1 MKSIKFF
8 LAILTSFFINSCSQF
23 GDSLFLPGE
32 DPEDIVL
39 YELDNEYLA
48 PESKEYISF
57 AHSSK
62 ELNSSYVLVGKKTY
76 GFEANLNTNESL
88 SFDED
93 GKLRLERDHPFL
105 VDKYKKGDIKNG
117 GKDNGDKDGRDNGD
131 KDRDKDKDDKDWDR
145 EEKEKCFELIMPYIL
160 IMPDASSITI
170 ETEED
175 REKVEEWYKNNP
187 DSKDRPSL
195 EYPVDVIIKTDEG
208 ESTITVNSDDE
219 MKEIQGRCEKDREE
233 KEKCFELVMPYTL
246 IMPDASSITIETE
259 EDREKV
265 EEWYKNNPDSKDR
278 PSLEYP
284 VDVVIETDD
293 GERTIT
299 VNGDD
304 EMKEILG
311 RCEKERRDKDRDGKD
326 KCRKLHGD
334 DIVDCILEY
343 VNSNYPNDEIVHA
356 RRLKTKDG
364 DVFYVVKLSDS
375 TILKFNDSCELLD

>member
-1 MKSIKFF
+1 MKFIKFF
-8 LAILTSFFINSCSQF
+8 LVILTSFFINSCSQF

-62 ELNSSYVLVGKKTY
+62 ELNSSYILVGKKTY

-93 GKLRLERDHPFL
+93 GALRLERDHPFL
-105 VDKYKKGDIKNG
+105 ADKYKKGDIKNG
-117 GKDNGDKDGRDNGD
+117 GKDRDKGD
-131 KDRDKDKDDKDWDR
+131 KDRDKDDKDWDR
-145 EEKEKCFELIMPYIL
+145 EDKEKCFELVMPYTL
-160 IMPDASSITI
+160 IMPDSSLITI

-187 DSKDRPSL
+187 DSKDRPSIQF
-195 EYPVDVIIKTDEG
+195 PVDIIVETDE
-208 ESTITVNSDDE
+208 
-219 MKEIQGRCEKDREE
+219 
-233 KEKCFELVMPYTL
+233 
-246 IMPDASSITIETE
+246 
-259 EDREKV
+259 
-265 EEWYKNNPDSKDR
+265 
-278 PSLEYP
+278 
-284 VDVVIETDD
+284 

-299 VNGDD
+299 INNEE
-304 EMKEILG
+304 EMKEAKG
-311 RCEKERRDKDRDGKD
+311 RCERGRRDKD

-343 VNSNYPNDEIVHA
+343 VNSNYPNEEIVHA

>member
-8 LAILTSFFINSCSQF
+8 LAILISFFINSCSQF

-93 GKLRLERDHPFL
+93 GALRLERDHPFL
-105 VDKYKKGDIKNG
+105 ADKYKKGDIKNG
-117 GKDNGDKDGRDNGD
+117 GKDRDKDD
-131 KDRDKDKDDKDWDR
+131 KDRDKDDKDWDR
-145 EEKEKCFELIMPYIL
+145 EDKEKCFELVMPYTL
-160 IMPDASSITI
+160 IMPDASLITI

-195 EYPVDVIIKTDEG
+195 EYPVDVVIETDEG

-246 IMPDASSITIETE
+246 IMPDASLITIETE

-299 VNGDD
+299 VNSDD
-304 EMKEILG
+304 EMKKILG

-364 DVFYVVKLSDS
+364 DIFYVVKLSDS

>member
-1 MKSIKFF
+1 MKFIKFF
-8 LAILTSFFINSCSQF
+8 LVILTSFFINSCSQF

-62 ELNSSYVLVGKKTY
+62 ELNSSYILVGKKTY

-93 GKLRLERDHPFL
+93 GALRLERDHPFL
-105 VDKYKKGDIKNG
+105 ADKYKKGDIKNG
-117 GKDNGDKDGRDNGD
+117 D
-131 KDRDKDKDDKDWDR
+131 KDRDKDDKDRDKGDKDWDR
-145 EEKEKCFELIMPYIL
+145 E
-160 IMPDASSITI
+160 D
-170 ETEED
+170 
-175 REKVEEWYKNNP
+175 
-187 DSKDRPSL
+187 
-195 EYPVDVIIKTDEG
+195 
-208 ESTITVNSDDE
+208 
-219 MKEIQGRCEKDREE
+219 
-233 KEKCFELVMPYTL
+233 KEKCFELVMPFTL
-246 IMPDASSITIETE
+246 IMPDSSLIIIETE
-259 EDREKV
+259 DDREKV

-284 VDVVIETDD
+284 VDVVIETDEGEHTITVNSD
-293 GERTIT
+293 DEMKKIIGRCEKDRKEKEKCFELVMPYTLIMPDSSLITIETEEDREKVEEWYKNNPDSKDRPSIQFPVDIIVETDEGERTIT
-299 VNGDD
+299 INNEE
-304 EMKEILG
+304 EMKEAKG
-311 RCEKERRDKDRDGKD
+311 RCERGRRDKD

-343 VNSNYPNDEIVHA
+343 VNSNYPNEEIVHA

>member
-1 MKSIKFF
+1 MKFIKFF
-8 LAILTSFFINSCSQF
+8 LVILTSFFINSCSQF

-62 ELNSSYVLVGKKTY
+62 ELNSSYILVGKKTY

-93 GKLRLERDHPFL
+93 GALRLERDHPFL
-105 VDKYKKGDIKNG
+105 ADKYKKGDIKNG
-117 GKDNGDKDGRDNGD
+117 GKDRDKDD
-131 KDRDKDKDDKDWDR
+131 KDRDKGDKDWDR
-145 EEKEKCFELIMPYIL
+145 E
-160 IMPDASSITI
+160 D
-170 ETEED
+170 
-175 REKVEEWYKNNP
+175 
-187 DSKDRPSL
+187 
-195 EYPVDVIIKTDEG
+195 
-208 ESTITVNSDDE
+208 
-219 MKEIQGRCEKDREE
+219 
-233 KEKCFELVMPYTL
+233 KEKCFELVMPFTL
-246 IMPDASSITIETE
+246 IMPDSSLIIIETE
-259 EDREKV
+259 DDREKV

-284 VDVVIETDD
+284 VDVVIETDE
-293 GERTIT
+293 GEHTIT
-299 VNGDD
+299 VNSDD
-304 EMKEILG
+304 EMKKIIG
-311 RCEKERRDKDRDGKD
+311 RCEKDRKEKEKCFELVMPYTLIMPDASLITIETEEDREKVEEWYKNNPNSKDRPSIQFPVDIIVETDEGERIITINNEEEMKEAKGRCERGRRDKD

-343 VNSNYPNDEIVHA
+343 VNSNYPNEEIVHA
-356 RRLKTKDG
+356 RRLKTKGG

>member
-8 LAILTSFFINSCSQF
+8 LAIFISFFINSCSQF

-57 AHSSK
+57 VHSSK
-62 ELNSSYVLVGKKTY
+62 ELNSSYILVGKKTY

-93 GKLRLERDHPFL
+93 GELRLERDHPFL
-105 VDKYKKGDIKNG
+105 ADKYKKGDIKNG
-117 GKDNGDKDGRDNGD
+117 SKDRDKGD
-131 KDRDKDKDDKDWDR
+131 KDRDKDDKDRDKDDKDW
-145 EEKEKCFELIMPYIL
+145 
-160 IMPDASSITI
+160 
-170 ETEED
+170 
-175 REKVEEWYKNNP
+175 
-187 DSKDRPSL
+187 
-195 EYPVDVIIKTDEG
+195 
-208 ESTITVNSDDE
+208 
-219 MKEIQGRCEKDREE
+219 DREE

-259 EDREKV
+259 EDRKKV

-284 VDVVIETDD
+284 VDIVIATDE

-299 VNGDD
+299 VDSDD
-304 EMKEILG
+304 EMKEIQG
-311 RCEKERRDKDRDGKD
+311 RCERGRKDKDRDGKD

-343 VNSNYPNDEIVHA
+343 VNSNYTNEEIVHA

>member
-1 MKSIKFF
+1 MKFIKFF
-8 LAILTSFFINSCSQF
+8 LVILTSFFINSCSQF

-62 ELNSSYVLVGKKTY
+62 ELNSSYILVGKKTY

-93 GKLRLERDHPFL
+93 GALRLERDHPFL
-105 VDKYKKGDIKNG
+105 ADKYKKGDIKNG
-117 GKDNGDKDGRDNGD
+117 GKDRDKGD
-131 KDRDKDKDDKDWDR
+131 KDRDKDDKDWDR
-145 EEKEKCFELIMPYIL
+145 EDKEKCFELVMPYTL
-160 IMPDASSITI
+160 IMPDASLITI

-187 DSKDRPSL
+187 DSKDRPSIQF
-195 EYPVDVIIKTDEG
+195 PVDIIVETDE
-208 ESTITVNSDDE
+208 
-219 MKEIQGRCEKDREE
+219 
-233 KEKCFELVMPYTL
+233 
-246 IMPDASSITIETE
+246 
-259 EDREKV
+259 
-265 EEWYKNNPDSKDR
+265 
-278 PSLEYP
+278 
-284 VDVVIETDD
+284 

-299 VNGDD
+299 INNEE
-304 EMKEILG
+304 EMKEAKG
-311 RCEKERRDKDRDGKD
+311 RCERGRRDKD

-343 VNSNYPNDEIVHA
+343 VNSNYPNEEIVHA

>member
-1 MKSIKFF
+1 MKFIKFF
-8 LAILTSFFINSCSQF
+8 LVILTSFFINSCGQF

-62 ELNSSYVLVGKKTY
+62 ELNSSYILVGKKTY

-93 GKLRLERDHPFL
+93 GALRLERDHPFL
-105 VDKYKKGDIKNG
+105 ADKYKKGDIKNG
-117 GKDNGDKDGRDNGD
+117 GKDRDKDD
-131 KDRDKDKDDKDWDR
+131 KDRDKDDKDWDR
-145 EEKEKCFELIMPYIL
+145 EEKEKCF
-160 IMPDASSITI
+160 
-170 ETEED
+170 
-175 REKVEEWYKNNP
+175 K
-187 DSKDRPSL
+187 
-195 EYPVDVIIKTDEG
+195 
-208 ESTITVNSDDE
+208 
-219 MKEIQGRCEKDREE
+219 
-233 KEKCFELVMPYTL
+233 LVMPYTL
-246 IMPDASSITIETE
+246 IMPDASLIIIETE

-284 VDVVIETDD
+284 VDVVIETDE
-293 GERTIT
+293 GERTTT
-299 VNGDD
+299 VNNDD
-304 EMKEILG
+304 EMKEIIGRCKKDREEKKKCFELVMPYTLIMPDASLITIETEEDREKVEEWYKNNPDLKDRPSIKFPVDIIVETDEGERTITINNEEEMKKAKG
-311 RCEKERRDKDRDGKD
+311 RCERGRRDRDDKD

-343 VNSNYPNDEIVHA
+343 VHFNYPNDEIVHA

>member
-8 LAILTSFFINSCSQF
+8 LAIFISFFINSCSQF

-57 AHSSK
+57 VHSSK
-62 ELNSSYVLVGKKTY
+62 ELNSSYILVGKKTY

-93 GKLRLERDHPFL
+93 GELRLERNHPFL
-105 VDKYKKGDIKNG
+105 ADKYKKGDIKNG
-117 GKDNGDKDGRDNGD
+117 SKDRDKGD
-131 KDRDKDKDDKDWDR
+131 KDRDKDDKDW
-145 EEKEKCFELIMPYIL
+145 
-160 IMPDASSITI
+160 
-170 ETEED
+170 
-175 REKVEEWYKNNP
+175 
-187 DSKDRPSL
+187 
-195 EYPVDVIIKTDEG
+195 
-208 ESTITVNSDDE
+208 
-219 MKEIQGRCEKDREE
+219 DREE

-284 VDVVIETDD
+284 VDIVIATDE

-299 VNGDD
+299 VDSDD
-304 EMKEILG
+304 EMKEIQG
-311 RCEKERRDKDRDGKD
+311 RCERGRKDKDRDGKD

-343 VNSNYPNDEIVHA
+343 VNSNYPNEEIVHA

>member
-8 LAILTSFFINSCSQF
+8 LSILISFFINSCSQF

-57 AHSSK
+57 AYSSK

-93 GKLRLERDHPFL
+93 GELRLERDHPFL
-105 VDKYKKGDIKNG
+105 ADKYKKGDIKNG
-117 GKDNGDKDGRDNGD
+117 GKDKDD
-131 KDRDKDKDDKDWDR
+131 KDRDKDDKDRDKDW
-145 EEKEKCFELIMPYIL
+145 
-160 IMPDASSITI
+160 
-170 ETEED
+170 
-175 REKVEEWYKNNP
+175 
-187 DSKDRPSL
+187 
-195 EYPVDVIIKTDEG
+195 
-208 ESTITVNSDDE
+208 
-219 MKEIQGRCEKDREE
+219 DREE

-246 IMPDASSITIETE
+246 IMPDSISITIETE

-284 VDVVIETDD
+284 VDVVIETDE

-299 VNGDD
+299 VNSDD
-304 EMKEILG
+304 EMKEIQV
-311 RCEKERRDKDRDGKD
+311 RCERGRKDKNRDGKD

-343 VNSNYPNDEIVHA
+343 VNSNYTNEEIVHA

>member
-1 MKSIKFF
+1 MKFIKFF
-8 LAILTSFFINSCSQF
+8 LVILTSFFINSCSQF

-62 ELNSSYVLVGKKTY
+62 ELNSSYILVGKKTY

-93 GKLRLERDHPFL
+93 GALRLERDHPFL
-105 VDKYKKGDIKNG
+105 ADKYKKGDIKNG
-117 GKDNGDKDGRDNGD
+117 GKDRDKGD
-131 KDRDKDKDDKDWDR
+131 KDRDKDDKDWDR
-145 EEKEKCFELIMPYIL
+145 EDKEKCFELVMPYTL
-160 IMPDASSITI
+160 IMPDASLITI

-187 DSKDRPSL
+187 DSKDRPSIQFH
-195 EYPVDVIIKTDEG
+195 VDIIVETDE
-208 ESTITVNSDDE
+208 
-219 MKEIQGRCEKDREE
+219 
-233 KEKCFELVMPYTL
+233 
-246 IMPDASSITIETE
+246 
-259 EDREKV
+259 
-265 EEWYKNNPDSKDR
+265 
-278 PSLEYP
+278 
-284 VDVVIETDD
+284 

-299 VNGDD
+299 INNEE
-304 EMKEILG
+304 EMKEAKG
-311 RCEKERRDKDRDGKD
+311 RCERGRRDKD

>member
-1 MKSIKFF
+1 MKFIKFF
-8 LAILTSFFINSCSQF
+8 LVILTSFFINSCSQF

-32 DPEDIVL
+32 DSEDIVL

-62 ELNSSYVLVGKKTY
+62 ELNSSYILVGKKTY

-93 GKLRLERDHPFL
+93 GALRLERDHPFL
-105 VDKYKKGDIKNG
+105 ADKYKKGDIKNG
-117 GKDNGDKDGRDNGD
+117 GKDRDKDD
-131 KDRDKDKDDKDWDR
+131 KDRDKDDKDWDR
-145 EEKEKCFELIMPYIL
+145 EDKEKCFELVMPFTL
-160 IMPDASSITI
+160 IMPDSSLIII
-170 ETEED
+170 ETEDD

-187 DSKDRPSL
+187 DSKDRPSIQF
-195 EYPVDVIIKTDEG
+195 PVDIIVETDE
-208 ESTITVNSDDE
+208 
-219 MKEIQGRCEKDREE
+219 
-233 KEKCFELVMPYTL
+233 
-246 IMPDASSITIETE
+246 
-259 EDREKV
+259 
-265 EEWYKNNPDSKDR
+265 
-278 PSLEYP
+278 
-284 VDVVIETDD
+284 

-299 VNGDD
+299 INNEE
-304 EMKEILG
+304 EMKEAKG
-311 RCEKERRDKDRDGKD
+311 RCERGRRDKD

-343 VNSNYPNDEIVHA
+343 VNSNYPNEEIVHA

>member
-1 MKSIKFF
+1 MKFIKFF
-8 LAILTSFFINSCSQF
+8 LVILTSFFINSCSQF

-62 ELNSSYVLVGKKTY
+62 ELNSSYILVGKKTY

-93 GKLRLERDHPFL
+93 GALRLERDHPFL
-105 VDKYKKGDIKNG
+105 ADKYKKGDIKNG
-117 GKDNGDKDGRDNGD
+117 GKDRDKGD
-131 KDRDKDKDDKDWDR
+131 KDRDKDDKDWDR
-145 EEKEKCFELIMPYIL
+145 EDKEKCFELVMPYTL
-160 IMPDASSITI
+160 IMPDSSLITI

-187 DSKDRPSL
+187 DSKDRPSIQF
-195 EYPVDVIIKTDEG
+195 PVDIIVETDE
-208 ESTITVNSDDE
+208 
-219 MKEIQGRCEKDREE
+219 
-233 KEKCFELVMPYTL
+233 
-246 IMPDASSITIETE
+246 
-259 EDREKV
+259 
-265 EEWYKNNPDSKDR
+265 
-278 PSLEYP
+278 
-284 VDVVIETDD
+284 

-299 VNGDD
+299 INNEE
-304 EMKEILG
+304 EMKEAKG
-311 RCEKERRDKDRDGKD
+311 RCERGRRDKD

-343 VNSNYPNDEIVHA
+343 VNSNYPNEEIVHA
-356 RRLKTKDG
+356 RRLKTKGG

>member
-62 ELNSSYVLVGKKTY
+62 ELNSSYILVGKKTY

-93 GKLRLERDHPFL
+93 GALRLERDHPFL
-105 VDKYKKGDIKNG
+105 ADKYKKGDIKNG
-117 GKDNGDKDGRDNGD
+117 GKDRDKDD
-131 KDRDKDKDDKDWDR
+131 KDRDKGDKDWDR
-145 EEKEKCFELIMPYIL
+145 E
-160 IMPDASSITI
+160 D
-170 ETEED
+170 
-175 REKVEEWYKNNP
+175 
-187 DSKDRPSL
+187 
-195 EYPVDVIIKTDEG
+195 
-208 ESTITVNSDDE
+208 
-219 MKEIQGRCEKDREE
+219 
-233 KEKCFELVMPYTL
+233 KEKCFELVMPFTL
-246 IMPDASSITIETE
+246 IMPDSSLIIIETE
-259 EDREKV
+259 NDREKV

-284 VDVVIETDD
+284 VDVVIETDEGEHTITVNSD
-293 GERTIT
+293 DEMKKIIGRCEKDRKEKEKCFELVMPYTLIMPDTSLITIETEGDREKVEEWYKNNPDLKDRPSIQFPVDIIVETDKGERTIT
-299 VNGDD
+299 INNEK
-304 EMKEILG
+304 EMKEAKG
-311 RCEKERRDKDRDGKD
+311 RCERGRRDKD

-343 VNSNYPNDEIVHA
+343 VNSNYPNEEIVHA

>member
-1 MKSIKFF
+1 M
-8 LAILTSFFINSCSQF
+8 
-23 GDSLFLPGE
+23 
-32 DPEDIVL
+32 
-39 YELDNEYLA
+39 
-48 PESKEYISF
+48 
-57 AHSSK
+57 
-62 ELNSSYVLVGKKTY
+62 VGKKTY

-93 GKLRLERDHPFL
+93 GELRLERNHPFL
-105 VDKYKKGDIKNG
+105 ADKYKKGDIKNG
-117 GKDNGDKDGRDNGD
+117 SKDRDKGD
-131 KDRDKDKDDKDWDR
+131 KDRDKDDKDRDKDDKDW
-145 EEKEKCFELIMPYIL
+145 
-160 IMPDASSITI
+160 
-170 ETEED
+170 
-175 REKVEEWYKNNP
+175 
-187 DSKDRPSL
+187 
-195 EYPVDVIIKTDEG
+195 
-208 ESTITVNSDDE
+208 
-219 MKEIQGRCEKDREE
+219 DREE

-284 VDVVIETDD
+284 VDIVIETDE

-299 VNGDD
+299 VDSDD
-304 EMKEILG
+304 EMKEIQG
-311 RCEKERRDKDRDGKD
+311 RCERGRKDKDRDGKD

-343 VNSNYPNDEIVHA
+343 VNSNYPNEEIVHA

>member
-8 LAILTSFFINSCSQF
+8 LAILTSFLINSCSQF

-93 GKLRLERDHPFL
+93 GELRLERDHPFL
-105 VDKYKKGDIKNG
+105 ADKYKKGDIKNG
-117 GKDNGDKDGRDNGD
+117 GKDNGDKDRDKDD
-131 KDRDKDKDDKDWDR
+131 KDRDKDW
-145 EEKEKCFELIMPYIL
+145 
-160 IMPDASSITI
+160 
-170 ETEED
+170 
-175 REKVEEWYKNNP
+175 
-187 DSKDRPSL
+187 
-195 EYPVDVIIKTDEG
+195 
-208 ESTITVNSDDE
+208 
-219 MKEIQGRCEKDREE
+219 DREE

-246 IMPDASSITIETE
+246 IMPDGISITIETE

-284 VDVVIETDD
+284 VDVVIETDE

-299 VNGDD
+299 VNSDD
-304 EMKEILG
+304 EMKEIQV
-311 RCEKERRDKDRDGKD
+311 RCERGRKDKNRDGKD

-343 VNSNYPNDEIVHA
+343 VNSNYTNEEIVHA

>member
-1 MKSIKFF
+1 MKFIKFF
-8 LAILTSFFINSCSQF
+8 LVILTSFFINSCSQF

-62 ELNSSYVLVGKKTY
+62 ELNSSYILVGKKTY

-93 GKLRLERDHPFL
+93 GALRLERDHPFL
-105 VDKYKKGDIKNG
+105 ADKYKKGDIKNG
-117 GKDNGDKDGRDNGD
+117 GNDRDKDD
-131 KDRDKDKDDKDWDR
+131 KDRDKGDKDWDR
-145 EEKEKCFELIMPYIL
+145 EDKEKCFELVMPFTL
-160 IMPDASSITI
+160 IMPDSSLIII
-170 ETEED
+170 ETEDD

-187 DSKDRPSL
+187 DSKDRPSIQF
-195 EYPVDVIIKTDEG
+195 PVDIIVETDE
-208 ESTITVNSDDE
+208 
-219 MKEIQGRCEKDREE
+219 
-233 KEKCFELVMPYTL
+233 
-246 IMPDASSITIETE
+246 
-259 EDREKV
+259 
-265 EEWYKNNPDSKDR
+265 
-278 PSLEYP
+278 
-284 VDVVIETDD
+284 

-299 VNGDD
+299 INNEK
-304 EMKEILG
+304 EMKEAKR
-311 RCEKERRDKDRDGKD
+311 RCERGRRDRDDKD

>member
-1 MKSIKFF
+1 MKFIKFF
-8 LAILTSFFINSCSQF
+8 LVILTSFFINSCGQF
-23 GDSLFLPGE
+23 GDSIFLPSE

-62 ELNSSYVLVGKKTY
+62 ELNSSYILVGKKTY

-93 GKLRLERDHPFL
+93 GALRLERDHPFL
-105 VDKYKKGDIKNG
+105 ADKYKKGDIKNG
-117 GKDNGDKDGRDNGD
+117 GKDRDKDD
-131 KDRDKDKDDKDWDR
+131 KDRDKDDKDRDKDDKDWDR
-145 EEKEKCFELIMPYIL
+145 EEKEKCF
-160 IMPDASSITI
+160 
-170 ETEED
+170 
-175 REKVEEWYKNNP
+175 K
-187 DSKDRPSL
+187 
-195 EYPVDVIIKTDEG
+195 
-208 ESTITVNSDDE
+208 
-219 MKEIQGRCEKDREE
+219 
-233 KEKCFELVMPYTL
+233 LVMPYTL
-246 IMPDASSITIETE
+246 IMPDASLITIETE

-284 VDVVIETDD
+284 VDVVIETDE
-293 GERTIT
+293 GERTTT
-299 VNGDD
+299 VNNDD
-304 EMKEILG
+304 EMKEIIGRCKKDREEKKKCFELVMPYTLIMPDASLITIETEEDREKVEEWYKNNPDLKDRPSIKFPVDIIVETDEGERTITINNEEEMKKAKG
-311 RCEKERRDKDRDGKD
+311 RCERGRRDRDRDDKD

-343 VNSNYPNDEIVHA
+343 VHFNYPNDEIVHA

>member
-1 MKSIKFF
+1 MKFIKFF
-8 LAILTSFFINSCSQF
+8 LVILTSFFINSCSQF

-62 ELNSSYVLVGKKTY
+62 ELNSSYILVGKKTY

-93 GKLRLERDHPFL
+93 GALRLERDHPFL
-105 VDKYKKGDIKNG
+105 ADKYKKGDIKNG
-117 GKDNGDKDGRDNGD
+117 GKDRDKGD
-131 KDRDKDKDDKDWDR
+131 KDRDKDDKDWDR
-145 EEKEKCFELIMPYIL
+145 EGREKCFELVMPFTL
-160 IMPDASSITI
+160 IMPDSSFIII
-170 ETEED
+170 ETEDD

-187 DSKDRPSL
+187 DSKDRPSIQF
-195 EYPVDVIIKTDEG
+195 PVDIIVETDE
-208 ESTITVNSDDE
+208 
-219 MKEIQGRCEKDREE
+219 
-233 KEKCFELVMPYTL
+233 
-246 IMPDASSITIETE
+246 
-259 EDREKV
+259 
-265 EEWYKNNPDSKDR
+265 
-278 PSLEYP
+278 
-284 VDVVIETDD
+284 

-299 VNGDD
+299 INNEE
-304 EMKEILG
+304 EMKEAKG
-311 RCEKERRDKDRDGKD
+311 RCERGRRDKD

-343 VNSNYPNDEIVHA
+343 VNSNYPNEEIVHA
-356 RRLKTKDG
+356 RRLKTKGG

>member
-8 LAILTSFFINSCSQF
+8 LAILISFFINSCSQF

-93 GKLRLERDHPFL
+93 GALRLERDHPFL
-105 VDKYKKGDIKNG
+105 ADKYKKGDIKNG
-117 GKDNGDKDGRDNGD
+117 GKDRDKDD
-131 KDRDKDKDDKDWDR
+131 KDRDKDDKDWDR
-145 EEKEKCFELIMPYIL
+145 E
-160 IMPDASSITI
+160 D
-170 ETEED
+170 
-175 REKVEEWYKNNP
+175 
-187 DSKDRPSL
+187 
-195 EYPVDVIIKTDEG
+195 
-208 ESTITVNSDDE
+208 
-219 MKEIQGRCEKDREE
+219 

-246 IMPDASSITIETE
+246 IMPDASLITIETE

-304 EMKEILG
+304 EMKKIQGRCEKDRAEKEKCFELVMPYTLIMPDASLITIETEEDREKVEEWYKNNPDSKDRPSLEYPVDVVIETDDGERTITVNSDDEMKKILG

-364 DVFYVVKLSDS
+364 DIFYVVKLSDS

>member
-1 MKSIKFF
+1 MKFIKFF
-8 LAILTSFFINSCSQF
+8 LVFLTSFFINSCSQF

-62 ELNSSYVLVGKKTY
+62 ELNSSYILVGKKTY

-93 GKLRLERDHPFL
+93 GALRLERDHPFL
-105 VDKYKKGDIKNG
+105 ADKYKKGDIKNG
-117 GKDNGDKDGRDNGD
+117 GKDRDKGD
-131 KDRDKDKDDKDWDR
+131 KDRDKDDKDWDR
-145 EEKEKCFELIMPYIL
+145 EDKEKCFELVMPYTL
-160 IMPDASSITI
+160 IMPDSSLITI

-187 DSKDRPSL
+187 DSKDRPSIQF
-195 EYPVDVIIKTDEG
+195 PVDIIVETDE
-208 ESTITVNSDDE
+208 
-219 MKEIQGRCEKDREE
+219 
-233 KEKCFELVMPYTL
+233 
-246 IMPDASSITIETE
+246 
-259 EDREKV
+259 
-265 EEWYKNNPDSKDR
+265 
-278 PSLEYP
+278 
-284 VDVVIETDD
+284 

-299 VNGDD
+299 INNEE
-304 EMKEILG
+304 EMKEAKG
-311 RCEKERRDKDRDGKD
+311 RCERGRRDKD

-343 VNSNYPNDEIVHA
+343 VNSNYPNEEIVHA

>member
-1 MKSIKFF
+1 M
-8 LAILTSFFINSCSQF
+8 
-23 GDSLFLPGE
+23 
-32 DPEDIVL
+32 
-39 YELDNEYLA
+39 
-48 PESKEYISF
+48 
-57 AHSSK
+57 
-62 ELNSSYVLVGKKTY
+62 VGKKTY

-105 VDKYKKGDIKNG
+105 ADKYKKGDIKNG

-131 KDRDKDKDDKDWDR
+131 KDRDKDDKDWDR
-145 EEKEKCFELIMPYIL
+145 EEKEKCFELI
-160 IMPDASSITI
+160 
-170 ETEED
+170 
-175 REKVEEWYKNNP
+175 
-187 DSKDRPSL
+187 
-195 EYPVDVIIKTDEG
+195 
-208 ESTITVNSDDE
+208 
-219 MKEIQGRCEKDREE
+219 
-233 KEKCFELVMPYTL
+233 MPYTL

-284 VDVVIETDD
+284 VDVVIETDE
-293 GERTIT
+293 GESTIT
-299 VNGDD
+299 VNSDD
-304 EMKEILG
+304 EMKEIQG

-375 TILKFNDSCELLD
+375 TILKFNDSCKLLD

>member
-1 MKSIKFF
+1 MKFIKFF
-8 LAILTSFFINSCSQF
+8 LVILTSFFINSCSQF

-62 ELNSSYVLVGKKTY
+62 ELNSSYILVGKKTY

-93 GKLRLERDHPFL
+93 GALRLERDHPFL
-105 VDKYKKGDIKNG
+105 ADKYKKGDIKNG
-117 GKDNGDKDGRDNGD
+117 GKDRDKGD
-131 KDRDKDKDDKDWDR
+131 KDRDKDDKDWDR
-145 EEKEKCFELIMPYIL
+145 EDKEKCFELVMPYTL
-160 IMPDASSITI
+160 IMPDSSLITI

-187 DSKDRPSL
+187 DSKDRPSIQF
-195 EYPVDVIIKTDEG
+195 PVDIIVETDEG
-208 ESTITVNSDDE
+208 ERIITINNEEE
-219 MKEIQGRCEKDREE
+219 MKEAKGRCER
-233 KEKCFELVMPYTL
+233 
-246 IMPDASSITIETE
+246 
-259 EDREKV
+259 
-265 EEWYKNNPDSKDR
+265 
-278 PSLEYP
+278 
-284 VDVVIETDD
+284 
-293 GERTIT
+293 G
-299 VNGDD
+299 
-304 EMKEILG
+304 
-311 RCEKERRDKDRDGKD
+311 RRDKD

-343 VNSNYPNDEIVHA
+343 VNSNYPNEEIVHA

>member
-1 MKSIKFF
+1 MKFIKFF
-8 LAILTSFFINSCSQF
+8 LVILTSFFINSCGQF

-62 ELNSSYVLVGKKTY
+62 ELNSSYILVGKKTY

-93 GKLRLERDHPFL
+93 GALRLERDHPFL
-105 VDKYKKGDIKNG
+105 ADKYKKGDIKNG
-117 GKDNGDKDGRDNGD
+117 GKDRDKDD
-131 KDRDKDKDDKDWDR
+131 KDRDKDDKDRDKDDKDWDR
-145 EEKEKCFELIMPYIL
+145 EEKEKCF
-160 IMPDASSITI
+160 
-170 ETEED
+170 
-175 REKVEEWYKNNP
+175 K
-187 DSKDRPSL
+187 
-195 EYPVDVIIKTDEG
+195 
-208 ESTITVNSDDE
+208 
-219 MKEIQGRCEKDREE
+219 
-233 KEKCFELVMPYTL
+233 LVMPYTL
-246 IMPDASSITIETE
+246 IMPDASLITIETE

-284 VDVVIETDD
+284 VDVVIETDE
-293 GERTIT
+293 GERTTT
-299 VNGDD
+299 VNNDD
-304 EMKEILG
+304 EMKEIIGRCKKDREEKKKCFELVMPYTLIMPDASLITIETEEDREKVEEWYKNNPDLKDRPSIKFPVDIIVETDEGERTITINNEEEMKKAKG
-311 RCEKERRDKDRDGKD
+311 RCERGRRDRDRDDKD

-343 VNSNYPNDEIVHA
+343 VHFNYPNDEIVHA

>member
-8 LAILTSFFINSCSQF
+8 LAILISFFINSCSQF

-57 AHSSK
+57 VHSSK
-62 ELNSSYVLVGKKTY
+62 ELNSSYILVGKKTY

-93 GKLRLERDHPFL
+93 GELRLERDHPFL
-105 VDKYKKGDIKNG
+105 ADKYKKGDIKNG
-117 GKDNGDKDGRDNGD
+117 SKDRDKGD
-131 KDRDKDKDDKDWDR
+131 KDRDKDDKDW
-145 EEKEKCFELIMPYIL
+145 
-160 IMPDASSITI
+160 
-170 ETEED
+170 
-175 REKVEEWYKNNP
+175 
-187 DSKDRPSL
+187 
-195 EYPVDVIIKTDEG
+195 
-208 ESTITVNSDDE
+208 
-219 MKEIQGRCEKDREE
+219 DREE

-259 EDREKV
+259 EDRKKV

-284 VDVVIETDD
+284 VDIVIETDE

-299 VNGDD
+299 VDSDD
-304 EMKEILG
+304 EMKEIQG
-311 RCEKERRDKDRDGKD
+311 RCERGRKDKDRDGKD

-343 VNSNYPNDEIVHA
+343 VNSNYPNEEIVHA

-375 TILKFNDSCELLD
+375 IILKFNDSCELLD

>member
-1 MKSIKFF
+1 
-8 LAILTSFFINSCSQF
+8 
-23 GDSLFLPGE
+23 
-32 DPEDIVL
+32 
-39 YELDNEYLA
+39 
-48 PESKEYISF
+48 
-57 AHSSK
+57 
-62 ELNSSYVLVGKKTY
+62 
-76 GFEANLNTNESL
+76 
-88 SFDED
+88 
-93 GKLRLERDHPFL
+93 
-105 VDKYKKGDIKNG
+105 
-117 GKDNGDKDGRDNGD
+117 
-131 KDRDKDKDDKDWDR
+131 
-145 EEKEKCFELIMPYIL
+145 
-160 IMPDASSITI
+160 MPDAS
-170 ETEED
+170 
-175 REKVEEWYKNNP
+175 
-187 DSKDRPSL
+187 L
-195 EYPVDVIIKTDEG
+195 
-208 ESTITVNSDDE
+208 
-219 MKEIQGRCEKDREE
+219 
-233 KEKCFELVMPYTL
+233 
-246 IMPDASSITIETE
+246 ITIETE

-304 EMKEILG
+304 EMKKIQGRCEKDRAEKEKCFELVMPYTLIMPDASLITIETEEDREKVEEWYKNNPDSKDRPSLEYPVDVVIETDDGERTITVNSDDEMKKILG

-364 DVFYVVKLSDS
+364 DIFYVVKLSDS

>member
-8 LAILTSFFINSCSQF
+8 LAILISFFINSCSQF

-62 ELNSSYVLVGKKTY
+62 ELNSSYILVGKKTY

-93 GKLRLERDHPFL
+93 GVLRLERDHPFL
-105 VDKYKKGDIKNG
+105 ADKYKKGDIKNG
-117 GKDNGDKDGRDNGD
+117 GKDRDKDD
-131 KDRDKDKDDKDWDR
+131 KDRDKDDKDWDR
-145 EEKEKCFELIMPYIL
+145 E
-160 IMPDASSITI
+160 D
-170 ETEED
+170 
-175 REKVEEWYKNNP
+175 
-187 DSKDRPSL
+187 
-195 EYPVDVIIKTDEG
+195 
-208 ESTITVNSDDE
+208 
-219 MKEIQGRCEKDREE
+219 

-246 IMPDASSITIETE
+246 IMPDASLITIETE

-299 VNGDD
+299 VNSDDEMKKIQGRCEKDRAEKEKCFELVMPYTLIMPDASLITIETEEDREKVEEWYKNNPDSKDRPSLEYPFDVVIETDEGENTITVNGDD

-334 DIVDCILEY
+334 DIIDCILEY

-364 DVFYVVKLSDS
+364 DIFYVVKLSDS

>member
-1 MKSIKFF
+1 MKFIKFF
-8 LAILTSFFINSCSQF
+8 LVILTSFFINSCSQF

-62 ELNSSYVLVGKKTY
+62 ELNSSYILVGKKTY

-93 GKLRLERDHPFL
+93 GALRLERDHPFL
-105 VDKYKKGDIKNG
+105 ADKYKKGDIKNG
-117 GKDNGDKDGRDNGD
+117 GKDRDKDD
-131 KDRDKDKDDKDWDR
+131 KDRDKGDKDWDR
-145 EEKEKCFELIMPYIL
+145 E
-160 IMPDASSITI
+160 D
-170 ETEED
+170 
-175 REKVEEWYKNNP
+175 
-187 DSKDRPSL
+187 
-195 EYPVDVIIKTDEG
+195 
-208 ESTITVNSDDE
+208 
-219 MKEIQGRCEKDREE
+219 
-233 KEKCFELVMPYTL
+233 KEKCFELVMPFTL
-246 IMPDASSITIETE
+246 IMPDSSLIIIETE
-259 EDREKV
+259 DDREKV

-284 VDVVIETDD
+284 VDVVIETDE
-293 GERTIT
+293 GERIIT
-299 VNGDD
+299 VNNDD
-304 EMKEILG
+304 EMKEIIG
-311 RCEKERRDKDRDGKD
+311 RCEKDREDKEKCFELVMPYTLIMPDSSLITIETEEDREKVEEWYKNNPDSKDRPSIQFPVDIIVETDEGERTITINNEEEMKEAKGRCERGRRDKD

-343 VNSNYPNDEIVHA
+343 VNSNYPNEEIVHA
-356 RRLKTKDG
+356 RRLKTKGG